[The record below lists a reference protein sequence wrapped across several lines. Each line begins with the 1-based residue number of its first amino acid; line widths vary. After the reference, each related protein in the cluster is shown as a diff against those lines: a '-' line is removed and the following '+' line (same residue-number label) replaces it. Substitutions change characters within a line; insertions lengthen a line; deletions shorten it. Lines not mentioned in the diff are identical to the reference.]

1 MCVPS
6 ITSLSFFSGV
16 VHHSRKKIALFQR
29 HNDRNTFT
37 SPVVFDNDL
46 LYKKFLLLKF
56 TAKNRVIIFKADVPL
71 PQAYVT
77 IDDFGYHV

>member
-1 MCVPS
+1 MPF
-6 ITSLSFFSGV
+6 L
-16 VHHSRKKIALFQR
+16 
-29 HNDRNTFT
+29 NDRNTFT

-56 TAKNRVIIFKADVPL
+56 TVKNRVIIFKADVPL
-71 PQAYVT
+71 PQSYVT